1 MSWLFAGNAAIAHDG
16 KKHTDE
22 NPHVLYGTEALLM
35 LERGEVIATDTHLN
49 EEGPVWYLLV
59 RNPLTTNLWEC
70 TGTFPL
76 SSREE
81 AAAWRCIGGFYREHR
96 ALTEPEYPE
105 YCTCPRQRVEI
116 HRMKGWRLNT
126 GTSEGTRT
134 PMIVSICG
142 F

>member
-1 MSWLFAGNAAIAHDG
+1 MKSDATRRAVVRAWLFAVTVVSGLIAGNAAIAHDG

-22 NPHVLYGTEALLM
+22 NPHVLYGTGALLM

-49 EEGPVWYLLV
+49 EEGSVWYLLV

-70 TGTFPL
+70 TGTSPL

-105 YCTCPRQRVEI
+105 Y
-116 HRMKGWRLNT
+116 
-126 GTSEGTRT
+126 
-134 PMIVSICG
+134 
-142 F
+142 

>member
-1 MSWLFAGNAAIAHDG
+1 MKSDATIVAVVRTWLFAVTAVSGLIAGNAAFAHDG

-105 YCTCPRQRVEI
+105 Y
-116 HRMKGWRLNT
+116 
-126 GTSEGTRT
+126 
-134 PMIVSICG
+134 
-142 F
+142 

>member
-1 MSWLFAGNAAIAHDG
+1 MKSDATIVAVVRTWLFAVTAVSELIAGSAAFAHDG

-22 NPHVLYGTEALLM
+22 NPHVLYGNSALLM
-35 LERGEVIATDTHLN
+35 MERGEVIATDTHLN

-105 YCTCPRQRVEI
+105 Y
-116 HRMKGWRLNT
+116 
-126 GTSEGTRT
+126 
-134 PMIVSICG
+134 
-142 F
+142 

>member
-1 MSWLFAGNAAIAHDG
+1 MKSDATIVAVVRTWLFAVTAVSGLIVGSAAFAHDG
-16 KKHTDE
+16 KKHSDE
-22 NPHVLYGTEALLM
+22 NPHVLYGAEALLM
-35 LERGEVIATDTHLN
+35 LERGEVIATDTQLN

-70 TGTFPL
+70 TGTFLL

-105 YCTCPRQRVEI
+105 Y
-116 HRMKGWRLNT
+116 
-126 GTSEGTRT
+126 
-134 PMIVSICG
+134 
-142 F
+142 

>member
-1 MSWLFAGNAAIAHDG
+1 MKSDATIVAVVRTWLFAVTAVTGLIGGSTAFAHDG

-35 LERGEVIATDTHLN
+35 LDRGEVIATDTHLN

-105 YCTCPRQRVEI
+105 Y
-116 HRMKGWRLNT
+116 
-126 GTSEGTRT
+126 
-134 PMIVSICG
+134 
-142 F
+142 

>member
-1 MSWLFAGNAAIAHDG
+1 MQSGITRYSIQRPTGVFSAFLLAVIIVSGGVFGRSAIAHDG
-16 KKHTDE
+16 QKHTDE
-22 NPHVLYGTEALLM
+22 NPHVLYGTDALLM
-35 LERGEVIATDTHLN
+35 MERGEVIATDTHLN

-105 YCTCPRQRVEI
+105 Y
-116 HRMKGWRLNT
+116 
-126 GTSEGTRT
+126 
-134 PMIVSICG
+134 
-142 F
+142 

>member
-1 MSWLFAGNAAIAHDG
+1 MKSDARRPNAFRAWLSAVTVVSGLIAGNAAIAHDG

-22 NPHVLYGTEALLM
+22 NPHVLYGPEALLM

-49 EEGPVWYLLV
+49 EEGPVWHLLV

-76 SSREE
+76 SLREE

-105 YCTCPRQRVEI
+105 Y
-116 HRMKGWRLNT
+116 
-126 GTSEGTRT
+126 
-134 PMIVSICG
+134 
-142 F
+142 

>member
-1 MSWLFAGNAAIAHDG
+1 MYTGAHAMKSDATRLAVVRAWLFAVKVVSGLIAGNAAIADDG
-16 KKHTDE
+16 KKRTDE
-22 NPHVLYGTEALLM
+22 NPQVLYGTEALLM

-96 ALTEPEYPE
+96 ALTEPEYSE
-105 YCTCPRQRVEI
+105 Y
-116 HRMKGWRLNT
+116 
-126 GTSEGTRT
+126 
-134 PMIVSICG
+134 
-142 F
+142 

>member
-1 MSWLFAGNAAIAHDG
+1 MKSDARRLNAFRAWLSAVTVVSGLIAGNAAIAHDG

-59 RNPLTTNLWEC
+59 RNPLTTNLWVC

-76 SSREE
+76 SSR
-81 AAAWRCIGGFYREHR
+81 
-96 ALTEPEYPE
+96 
-105 YCTCPRQRVEI
+105 
-116 HRMKGWRLNT
+116 
-126 GTSEGTRT
+126 
-134 PMIVSICG
+134 
-142 F
+142 

>member
-1 MSWLFAGNAAIAHDG
+1 MYTGTHAMKSDATIVAVVRTWLFAVTAVSGLIVGSAAFAHDG

-22 NPHVLYGTEALLM
+22 NPHVLYGAEALLM

-105 YCTCPRQRVEI
+105 Y
-116 HRMKGWRLNT
+116 
-126 GTSEGTRT
+126 
-134 PMIVSICG
+134 
-142 F
+142 

>member
-1 MSWLFAGNAAIAHDG
+1 MYTGTLAMKSDATIVAVVRTWLFAVTAVSGLIVGSAVFAHDG

-81 AAAWRCIGGFYREHR
+81 AAAWRCIGGFYRKHR
-96 ALTEPEYPE
+96 AFTEPEYPE
-105 YCTCPRQRVEI
+105 Y
-116 HRMKGWRLNT
+116 
-126 GTSEGTRT
+126 
-134 PMIVSICG
+134 
-142 F
+142 

>member
-1 MSWLFAGNAAIAHDG
+1 MKSDATIVAIVRTWLFAVTAVLGLIAGSAAFAHDG

-105 YCTCPRQRVEI
+105 Y
-116 HRMKGWRLNT
+116 
-126 GTSEGTRT
+126 
-134 PMIVSICG
+134 
-142 F
+142 

>member
-1 MSWLFAGNAAIAHDG
+1 MKSDATIVAVVRTWLFAVTAVSGLIVGSAAFAHDG

-105 YCTCPRQRVEI
+105 Y
-116 HRMKGWRLNT
+116 
-126 GTSEGTRT
+126 
-134 PMIVSICG
+134 
-142 F
+142 

>member
-1 MSWLFAGNAAIAHDG
+1 MKSDATRRAVVRAWLFTVTVVSGLIAGNAAIAHDG

-81 AAAWRCIGGFYREHR
+81 AAAWRYIGGFYREHR

-105 YCTCPRQRVEI
+105 Y
-116 HRMKGWRLNT
+116 
-126 GTSEGTRT
+126 
-134 PMIVSICG
+134 
-142 F
+142 

>member
-1 MSWLFAGNAAIAHDG
+1 MKGDATRRAVVRAWLFAVTVVSGLIAGNAAIAHDG
-16 KKHTDE
+16 KKHTAE
-22 NPHVLYGTEALLM
+22 NPHVLYGNSALLM
-35 LERGEVIATDTHLN
+35 MERGEVTATDTHLN

-105 YCTCPRQRVEI
+105 
-116 HRMKGWRLNT
+116 H
-126 GTSEGTRT
+126 
-134 PMIVSICG
+134 
-142 F
+142 

>member
-1 MSWLFAGNAAIAHDG
+1 MPQDSLLFGAWLFAVMVVSGLIAGNAAIAHDG

-22 NPHVLYGTEALLM
+22 NPHVLYGAEALLM

-81 AAAWRCIGGFYREHR
+81 AAAWRCIGWFYREHR
-96 ALTEPEYPE
+96 ALTEPEYPK
-105 YCTCPRQRVEI
+105 Y
-116 HRMKGWRLNT
+116 
-126 GTSEGTRT
+126 
-134 PMIVSICG
+134 
-142 F
+142 

>member
-1 MSWLFAGNAAIAHDG
+1 MKSDATRRAVVRAWLFAVTVVSGLIAGNAAIAHDG

-35 LERGEVIATDTHLN
+35 LDRGEVIATDTHLN

-81 AAAWRCIGGFYREHR
+81 AAAWRCIGGFHREHR

-105 YCTCPRQRVEI
+105 Y
-116 HRMKGWRLNT
+116 
-126 GTSEGTRT
+126 
-134 PMIVSICG
+134 
-142 F
+142 

>member
-1 MSWLFAGNAAIAHDG
+1 MPSRVMPQDSLLFAVTVVLGLIAGNAAIAHDG

-22 NPHVLYGTEALLM
+22 NPHVLYGAEALLM

-49 EEGPVWYLLV
+49 EEGPVWHLLV
-59 RNPLTTNLWEC
+59 RKPLTTNLWEC

-81 AAAWRCIGGFYREHR
+81 AAAWRCSGGFYREHG

-105 YCTCPRQRVEI
+105 Y
-116 HRMKGWRLNT
+116 
-126 GTSEGTRT
+126 
-134 PMIVSICG
+134 
-142 F
+142 

>member
-1 MSWLFAGNAAIAHDG
+1 MSGLIAGNAAIADDR

-49 EEGPVWYLLV
+49 EEGPFWYLLV
-59 RNPLTTNLWEC
+59 RNPLTTNLWEF

-81 AAAWRCIGGFYREHR
+81 AAARRCISGFYRKHR
-96 ALTEPEYPE
+96 ALTETEYPE
-105 YCTCPRQRVEI
+105 Y
-116 HRMKGWRLNT
+116 
-126 GTSEGTRT
+126 
-134 PMIVSICG
+134 
-142 F
+142 

>member
-1 MSWLFAGNAAIAHDG
+1 MKSNATRPAFVRAWLFVVTVLSGLIAGNAAIAHEG

-22 NPHVLYGTEALLM
+22 NPHVLYGAEALLM

-81 AAAWRCIGGFYREHR
+81 AAAWRCIGGFYRGHR
-96 ALTEPEYPE
+96 ALTEPEYPK
-105 YCTCPRQRVEI
+105 Y
-116 HRMKGWRLNT
+116 
-126 GTSEGTRT
+126 
-134 PMIVSICG
+134 
-142 F
+142 

>member
-1 MSWLFAGNAAIAHDG
+1 MKSDATIVAVVRTWLFAVTAVSGLIVGSAAFAHEG

-22 NPHVLYGTEALLM
+22 NPHVLYGAEALLM

-105 YCTCPRQRVEI
+105 Y
-116 HRMKGWRLNT
+116 
-126 GTSEGTRT
+126 
-134 PMIVSICG
+134 
-142 F
+142 

>member
-1 MSWLFAGNAAIAHDG
+1 MKSDAIIVAVVRTWLFAVTAVSGLIVGSAAFAHDG

-22 NPHVLYGTEALLM
+22 NPHVLYGAEALLM

-59 RNPLTTNLWEC
+59 SNPLTTNLWEC

-105 YCTCPRQRVEI
+105 Y
-116 HRMKGWRLNT
+116 
-126 GTSEGTRT
+126 
-134 PMIVSICG
+134 
-142 F
+142 

>member
-1 MSWLFAGNAAIAHDG
+1 MKRDATIIAIVRTWLFAVTVVSGLVASSTAIAHDG
-16 KKHTDE
+16 NKHTDE
-22 NPHVLYGTEALLM
+22 NPHVLYGADAILM
-35 LERGEVIATDTHLN
+35 IERGEVIATDTHLN

-96 ALTEPEYPE
+96 AFAEPEYPE
-105 YCTCPRQRVEI
+105 Y
-116 HRMKGWRLNT
+116 
-126 GTSEGTRT
+126 
-134 PMIVSICG
+134 
-142 F
+142 

>member
-1 MSWLFAGNAAIAHDG
+1 MKSDATIVAVVRTWLFAITAVSGLIVGSAAFAHDG

-76 SSREE
+76 
-81 AAAWRCIGGFYREHR
+81 
-96 ALTEPEYPE
+96 
-105 YCTCPRQRVEI
+105 
-116 HRMKGWRLNT
+116 
-126 GTSEGTRT
+126 
-134 PMIVSICG
+134 
-142 F
+142 